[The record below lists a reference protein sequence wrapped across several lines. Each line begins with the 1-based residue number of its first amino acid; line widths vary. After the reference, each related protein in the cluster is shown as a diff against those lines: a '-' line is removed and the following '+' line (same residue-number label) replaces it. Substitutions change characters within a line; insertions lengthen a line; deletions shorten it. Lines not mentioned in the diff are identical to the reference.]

1 MTVVPRR
8 EGKGNG
14 RTMSNTTLLL
24 IAIAMMML
32 VAVPLAFMLKDFLP
46 RAMLRSSGLE
56 QLENRIYVLHSE
68 AHDLQDRVKVLEQ
81 RRNQLNS
88 DKNRV
93 ESDNRKMEKAIAEMA
108 DQSPLFVH
116 EVGTPQAGL
125 TKFIVNVSQEKA
137 SAAARASGD
146 RAPVNPIWRCKNVAE
161 VWASSL
167 EDAKQLVEV
176 AFPFKMGFETRFQKT
191 PGTNQPGR
199 PSMAKAPAS

>member
-1 MTVVPRR
+1 
-8 EGKGNG
+8 
-14 RTMSNTTLLL
+14 MSNTTLLL

-32 VAVPLAFMLKDFLP
+32 VAVPLAFMLRDFLP

-56 QLENRIYVLHSE
+56 ELENRIYVLHSE
-68 AHDLQDRVKVLEQ
+68 THELQDRVKGLEQ
-81 RRNQLNS
+81 RRNQLSS
-88 DKNRV
+88 DKHRV
-93 ESDNRKMEKAIAEMA
+93 ESDNRKMEKAIADLA

-146 RAPVNPIWRCKNVAE
+146 RAPVNPIWRCTNVAE

-176 AFPFKMGFETRFQKT
+176 AFPFKMGFEKSFQKT
-191 PGTNQPGR
+191 SNANQPGK
-199 PSMAKAPAS
+199 PSVTKGAAS